1 MSAVLR
7 AEGVS
12 RIFGAGDTATHAL
25 TDASL
30 EIAAGEFV
38 VLRGP
43 SGSGKTTLLNI
54 LGGLD
59 APTSGSVWI
68 GDDLITEASE
78 ATLSELRRTR
88 LGYVFQAFALMPV
101 LSAAENVE
109 LPLRIVDTDP
119 TERDERVREL
129 LELVGLADHANQRP
143 GELSGG
149 QQQRV
154 GIARALAN
162 RPSIL
167 IADEPT
173 GQLDSV
179 TAGTMMAL
187 LSDLVHSQGLAA
199 IVATHDP
206 AMAQYADRIVDIHD
220 GHLQPHRSGRHV
232 AG

>member
-1 MSAVLR
+1 MSAIR
-7 AEGVS
+7 AEGIS
-12 RIFGAGDTATHAL
+12 RVFGSGETATHAL
-25 TDASL
+25 SEVSL
-30 EIAAGEFV
+30 DVAAGELV

-59 APTSGSVWI
+59 TPTSGEVWI
-68 GDDLITEASE
+68 GDRELTSATEV
-78 ATLSELRRTR
+78 ELMRIRRHE

-109 LPLRIVDTDP
+109 LPMRILDLDVE
-119 TERDERVREL
+119 ERTARVLEL
-129 LELVGLADHANQRP
+129 LDLVGLSGHANQRP

-162 RPSIL
+162 RPRIL

-179 TAGTMMAL
+179 TAGSMMRLIAG
-187 LSDLVHSQGLAA
+187 LVHSQSVAA
-199 IVATHDP
+199 IIATHDP
-206 AMAQYADRIVDIHD
+206 KMAEVADRVIDIHD
-220 GHLQPHRSGRHV
+220 GRLAP
-232 AG
+232 A